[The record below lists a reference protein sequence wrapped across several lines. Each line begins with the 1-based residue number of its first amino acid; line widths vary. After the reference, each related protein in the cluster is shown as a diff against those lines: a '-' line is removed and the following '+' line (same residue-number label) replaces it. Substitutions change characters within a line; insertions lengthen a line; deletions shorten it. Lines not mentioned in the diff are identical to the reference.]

1 MPISRKSTKTEEDLD
16 EKIISIG
23 NNFSPISI
31 PLKQVFL
38 GLMVIA
44 FVYQVGNIY
53 QKGLI

>member
-1 MPISRKSTKTEEDLD
+1 MPISRKSTKTEDDLD

-23 NNFSPISI
+23 NSFSPIYI
-31 PLKQVFL
+31 PLKQVII

-44 FVYQVGNIY
+44 FLYQVGNIY